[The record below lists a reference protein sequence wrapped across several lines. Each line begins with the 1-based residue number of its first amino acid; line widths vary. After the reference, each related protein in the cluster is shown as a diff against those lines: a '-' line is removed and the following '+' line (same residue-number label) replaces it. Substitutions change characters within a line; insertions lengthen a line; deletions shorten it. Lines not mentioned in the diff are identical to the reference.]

1 MLTWPHKT
9 TCLSNS
15 GAYVASVVQNGAA
28 ASAGIQTG
36 DVIVQVDNT
45 QVTNSQSL
53 SEALANH
60 NPGDT
65 VAVQILPWQPA
76 NDDQRHTWWLRPE
89 AKVDVQA

>member
-1 MLTWPHKT
+1 MDANLAAQDN
-9 TCLSNS
+9 LSVDS

-60 NPGDT
+60 SPGDT
-65 VAVQILPWQPA
+65 DPGA
-76 NDDQRHTWWLRPE
+76 NLSW
-89 AKVDVQA
+89 